1 MPNKNKLVKLMNGKN
16 VTISEIPKPEPAG
29 GLFFFY
35 YFIFMTPA
43 DWI

>member
-1 MPNKNKLVKLMNGKN
+1 MEKN

-35 YFIFMTPA
+35 YYYFHDSTWLNLK
-43 DWI
+43 DE